1 MLDFSEKFHSMGAVS
16 SPFKNSSENLRQ
28 IQIDF
33 LKRFVFDNPELEKL
47 HCFRHYSEERLQNLA
62 TDIKENGI
70 LSHITVRWKA
80 DNLYEILAGRN
91 RCEAARLAG
100 LQNISCLVKKTDNN
114 QAIIIMTSTNLN
126 QRQELLS
133 SEKAFGYK
141 SQLEALKHTK
151 HRVDAAEKIASDV
164 KESRRQIF
172 RLIRLTHLIPELLQ
186 KVDNKTLQLSSG
198 VSLSY
203 LSKDVQTT
211 INSFC
216 ESKRVKLNMELC
228 ERFKSEFATVDKI
241 GEEDLQNLISNQSK
255 KKSESVSVK
264 IPKNIFLE
272 LFGDISKAE
281 AEKQVIFLL
290 TNQLNNAK

>member
-80 DNLYEILAGRN
+80 VNLYEILAGRN

-151 HRVDAAEKIASDV
+151 RRADAVEKIASDV
-164 KESRRQIF
+164 KESRCQIF
-172 RLIRLTHLIPELLQ
+172 RLIRLTHLIFL
-186 KVDNKTLQLSSG
+186 
-198 VSLSY
+198 
-203 LSKDVQTT
+203 
-211 INSFC
+211 SFC
-216 ESKRVKLNMELC
+216 KRLITRLC
-228 ERFKSEFATVDKI
+228 NYRQA
-241 GEEDLQNLISNQSK
+241 
-255 KKSESVSVK
+255 
-264 IPKNIFLE
+264 FL
-272 LFGDISKAE
+272 
-281 AEKQVIFLL
+281 FLVC
-290 TNQLNNAK
+290 QKMFI